1 MRFDYVIKHVPGKS
15 LHTADALSRAPL
27 EYTVDSDELME
38 IQEIECHISTV
49 VDTLPVSST
58 RLTAISQAQANDPVC
73 STLISYCSTGW
84 PVKSSLPDSVK
95 PYRKYQGELSVL
107 DNLLLYQN
115 RLVIPRQ
122 QQQQILQ
129 KLHNGHQG
137 IQRCRLQAKSL
148 VWWLHIHSDIDSF
161 IKQCHEC
168 QKSSVLPREPLITAT
183 LPSQESC
190 IRLISLEQL
199 YLCDSCRLLF
209 PLPRSDPTEIHHF
222 SYCD

>member
-1 MRFDYVIKHVPGKS
+1 MRFDYIIKHVPGKS

-38 IQEIECHISTV
+38 IQEIECHISTI

-58 RLTAISQAQANDPVC
+58 RPTAITQVQANDPVC
-73 STLISYCSTGW
+73 STLISYRSTGW

-137 IQRCRLQAKSL
+137 IQRCRLRAKL
-148 VWWLHIHSDIDSF
+148 LAWWLHIHSDIDSF
-161 IKQCHEC
+161 IKQCREC
-168 QKSSVLPREPLITAT
+168 QKSSAIPREPLIKAT
-183 LPSQESC
+183 LPSHPWEKVAS
-190 IRLISLEQL
+190 
-199 YLCDSCRLLF
+199 DLF
-209 PLPRSDPTEIHHF
+209 HLNNSVVIYTGIARKGQ
-222 SYCD
+222 